1 LFGRALPRS
10 AAPRGNAEINR
21 ELALLKRMFSLAL
34 QAGKLLYRPHIP
46 MLREN
51 NVRTGFFEPDQYRSV
66 LSHLPGGVRPLIEF
80 AYVTGWRIASEVL
93 PLQWRQVDFAAGE
106 VRLDPGTTKNRD
118 GRTFPLTVELRRV
131 LEAQRDE
138 HGRLKKAGHNHAA
151 RVLSRGG

>member
-1 LFGRALPRS
+1 
-10 AAPRGNAEINR
+10 
-21 ELALLKRMFSLAL
+21 
-34 QAGKLLYRPHIP
+34 
-46 MLREN
+46 
-51 NVRTGFFEPDQYRSV
+51 
-66 LSHLPGGVRPLIEF
+66 
-80 AYVTGWRIASEVL
+80 VL

-138 HGRLKKAGHNHAA
+138 HARLKKAGHNHAA